1 MSTEL
6 IKINDDDF
14 GNLVQL
20 PGLYEK
26 NLTRVAAAESAV
38 AMYFA
43 PWSAIKDI
51 KTVSF
56 ETAEAILSPLRQLRT
71 LAADL
76 EVSLHAERSPHT
88 RKMTAVAGAV
98 IDLEKR
104 TKVRVDQIAAAE
116 NAWQTELL
124 RRSKA
129 AKDAADKVT
138 KDAQSKVTAI
148 AAIVQQM
155 NVNFGKNLIASV
167 ESMTTKFNEQ
177 TIESLPGWIGQL
189 KKWNGGSYDP
199 NMLLPYT
206 GEVAHIQQALL
217 DVGTLGDEYLLRI
230 RDAITY
236 LEDCVPGRM
245 AQLKTPNDT
254 VGEVVRVN
262 DFAATILADV
272 AQRNEITQQE
282 EARDNLNASF
292 GAGLSAPMQES
303 AGAKGKVVKKKY
315 LVESR
320 QAIQAIMQSWVTY
333 SLPLLSIE
341 ELNAKLSFM
350 RTAAGE
356 RLNAGHPALEAP
368 GLSVIDDIATRTQR
382 TKGMPA

>member
-1 MSTEL
+1 MSTE
-6 IKINDDDF
+6 IVKINDEQF
-14 GNLVQL
+14 GNLVHM
-20 PGLYEK
+20 PALYEK
-26 NLTRVAAAESAV
+26 NLPRVVGCEAQI
-38 AMYFA
+38 AMYFE

-56 ETAEAILSPLRQLRT
+56 ETAEAILTPLRQLRT

-76 EVSLHAERSPHT
+76 EVGLNIERKPHT
-88 RKMTAVAGAV
+88 QKMAAIVSLFT
-98 IDLEKR
+98 DLEKR
-104 TKVRVDQIAAAE
+104 TKTRVDQIVGAE
-116 NAWQTELL
+116 NAWQLELA
-124 RRSKA
+124 RRAKA
-129 AKDAADKVT
+129 IIDAADKVT
-138 KDAQSKVTAI
+138 KNAQAKITAI

-155 NVNFGKNLIASV
+155 NTNFGQKLIV
-167 ESMTTKFNEQ
+167 IIESMTTKFNEQ

-189 KKWNGGSYDP
+189 KKWNGGEFDI

-206 GEVAHIQQALL
+206 GESEHVTQALL
-217 DVGTLGDEYLLRI
+217 DVSTLGDEYLLRV

-236 LEDCVPGRM
+236 LEDCVPGRIL
-245 AQLKTPNDT
+245 QLKTPNDT
-254 VGEVVRVN
+254 VGDVVRVN
-262 DFAATILADV
+262 DFASIILADIS
-272 AQRNEITQQE
+272 QRNEVAQQE
-282 EARDNLNASF
+282 ESRDKLNASF
-292 GAGLSAPMQES
+292 SAMAEPIQES
-303 AGAKGKVVKKKY
+303 AGAKGKVQKKKY

-320 QAIQAIMQSWVTY
+320 HAIQAIMQSWVTY

-382 TKGMPA
+382 TKGTPA